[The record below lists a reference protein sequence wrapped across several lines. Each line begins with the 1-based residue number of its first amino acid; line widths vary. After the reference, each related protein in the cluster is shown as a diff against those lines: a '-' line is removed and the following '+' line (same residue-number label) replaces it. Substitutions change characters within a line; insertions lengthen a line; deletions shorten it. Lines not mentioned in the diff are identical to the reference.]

1 LDDFTI
7 KDDSTILEFCTYFT
21 VLVVC
26 ENFTIHKVCSHF
38 AIVLTWAAHNL
49 RKMGHYINIHQG
61 KIVSLG
67 NILYEEK
74 FINQIVDEISR
85 MIPNISWE

>member
-1 LDDFTI
+1 
-7 KDDSTILEFCTYFT
+7 
-21 VLVVC
+21 
-26 ENFTIHKVCSHF
+26 
-38 AIVLTWAAHNL
+38 
-49 RKMGHYINIHQG
+49 MGHYINIHQG